1 MATTPAKKTLKK
13 AAHIPEGNAW
23 RPIRVTINTTLP
35 RKGGRRVTPADI
47 DAAADAAAAAFRA
60 SLESRTPA
68 YDVKDLN
75 LGVEYLYIQ
84 HRSHTNILG
93 DLR

>member
-1 MATTPAKKTLKK
+1 MAATPAKKTLKK
-13 AAHIPEGNAW
+13 AAHVPEGNDL
-23 RPIRVTINTTLP
+23 RPIRVSITATVP
-35 RKGGRRVTPADI
+35 RHNGRRVTPADV

-60 SLESRTPA
+60 SLESRWPS
-68 YDVKDLN
+68 YEIKDLQ
-75 LGVEYLYIQ
+75 LGVEYVYIQ